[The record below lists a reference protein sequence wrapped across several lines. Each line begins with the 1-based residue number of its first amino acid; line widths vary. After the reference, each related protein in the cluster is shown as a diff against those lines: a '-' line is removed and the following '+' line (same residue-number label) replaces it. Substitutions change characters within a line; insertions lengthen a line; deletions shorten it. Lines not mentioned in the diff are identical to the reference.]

1 VHNDQT
7 PLMTKFFLTVF
18 ILTFLFSC
26 KSPDTPNVK
35 SASSEDT
42 ANKDTSI
49 KRSDTTPVKKLGFYI
64 LEGDSLVVPP
74 FEIEVKLSP
83 KAKERIVNSNETIII
98 DVFLE
103 GTPKNPSK
111 AHLEE
116 DGSFFVGTAKREI
129 SYGQIARF
137 DNLKFP
143 KKIYDQLADK
153 DVDLTVNVYT
163 GRKSSQDNLI
173 TGGFLGDKVSNVIN
187 KRFTMN
193 EKLIYNDD

>member
-1 VHNDQT
+1 
-7 PLMTKFFLTVF
+7 MTKFIWTGFPLA
-18 ILTFLFSC
+18 ILFSC
-26 KSPDTPNVK
+26 SSPDTPKIK
-35 SASSEDT
+35 SASKQQS
-42 ANKDTSI
+42 ANNNTILKKI
-49 KRSDTTPVKKLGFYI
+49 DTTPIKKLGFYTQQ
-64 LEGDSLVVPP
+64 GDSVLVPP
-74 FEIEVKLSP
+74 FEIEVALSP
-83 KAKERIVNSNETIII
+83 KAKERIINSNETIVI

-116 DGSFFVGTAKREI
+116 DGSFYVGAAKREI

-153 DVDLTVNVYT
+153 DVDVTVNIYT
-163 GRKSSQDNLI
+163 GRKSSQNNLI
-173 TGGFLGDKVSNVIN
+173 SGDFLGDKVSNVIN

-193 EKLIYNDD
+193 EKLISGDD